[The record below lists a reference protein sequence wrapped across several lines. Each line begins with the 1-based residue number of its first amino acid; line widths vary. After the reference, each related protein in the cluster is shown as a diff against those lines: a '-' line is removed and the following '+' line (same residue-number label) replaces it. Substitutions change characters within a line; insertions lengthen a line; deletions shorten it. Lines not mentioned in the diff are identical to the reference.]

1 MSAAGETKMGS
12 SVLET
17 LSNDFASA
25 AEAVGPSVV
34 AIYGRRWMPSSGI
47 QWRNGVIVTAHHT
60 IRREEDISIA
70 GESGKT
76 FKATLAGR
84 DPSTDVAILKL
95 TADASLPVPSFGEA
109 ASLKLGHLV
118 LALGRSRGTNLV
130 ASAGIVG
137 GLSGEW
143 EPRRGGRLDQHIRLA
158 LELYPGFSGGPLVN
172 AQGSVVGINT
182 RGLSRGRGVTIPL
195 ATVNRVVDEL
205 LEKGHI
211 AKPFLGL
218 AMQPVGLPDSLR
230 GKISSSVNSAL
241 LVVHVEPSG
250 PADKAG
256 VLLGDLLVDLQGK
269 AVEDTGDIQHL
280 LSSAKVGDTVQVS
293 VLRGGSPIKMSIAL
307 ADRPAR

>member
-1 MSAAGETKMGS
+1 MGS

-17 LSNDFASA
+17 LSNDFAAS

-47 QWRNGVIVTAHHT
+47 QWRKGVIVTAHHT
-60 IRREEDISIA
+60 IRREEDISVVA
-70 GESGKT
+70 EGGKT
-76 FKATLAGR
+76 LKATLAGR
-84 DPSTDVAILKL
+84 DPGTDLAILKL
-95 TADASLPVPSFGEA
+95 TSEEALPLPPFSDGAD
-109 ASLKLGHLV
+109 LKLGHVV

-143 EPRRGGRLDQHIRLA
+143 EPRRGGRLDQHIRLS

-172 AQGSVVGINT
+172 AQGKVVGINT

-195 ATVNRVVDEL
+195 TTVNRTVDEL
-205 LEKGHI
+205 IEKGHI
-211 AKPFLGL
+211 AKPYLGL
-218 AMQPVGLPDSLR
+218 AMQQVAVPESLR
-230 GKISSSVNSAL
+230 GKTSASSGL

-256 VLLGDLLVDLQGK
+256 VLLGDLVVDLQGN
-269 AVEDTGDIQHL
+269 AVEDTGDIQQL
-280 LSSAKVGDTVQVS
+280 LGATKVGDTVQAT
-293 VLRGGSPIKMSIAL
+293 VLRGGSPVKMSIAL
-307 ADRPAR
+307 ADRPTR